1 MKPTT
6 EILARISQN
15 SLANKEEVFTKLYRY
30 LLRPDIYFVAYKNL
44 YANSGAETKGV
55 NEDTAD
61 GFSEAKIDSIIK
73 ALADETYQPMPVK
86 RVYIQKKNNRKKLR
100 PLGIPTFT
108 DKLVQ
113 EVLRMILEAVYEP
126 IFLDVSHGFRPKR
139 SCHTALKQLRREF
152 NGTRWF
158 VEGDIKGCFDNIDH
172 AVLVGLLNNKIKDA
186 RITKLIY
193 KFLKAGYSEKGTYG
207 SRRGWHR
214 PTTAMWQGGASLL
227 HHLIFN
233 AVSFADH
240 KHYRSNKRSY
250 HYIRRT
256 SDRLCKEHGL
266 SVIVPGQDR
275 GKSYIEHQ
283 AERAGTSYK
292 AKLRAAIDR
301 LLPGCH
307 DLEELLVRLQREG
320 YALKRGKYI
329 FARAPGQERFT
340 RLKTLG
346 ADYAEDALTARMAG
360 RARPSRQP
368 KQRGSRVSL
377 LIDIPNNIKA
387 QQSAGYRHW
396 ATIENLKRIA
406 ETSNFLTEHGIG
418 SMEELTERCEAASAS
433 AARLKAELRETGAR
447 IEELTLKIKHVA
459 AYRQL
464 KPIYDRYQASKDRE
478 KFLRGYERE
487 IILFEAAAREC
498 KRLGA
503 VPMPSTA
510 RMQAEMDA
518 LTARRAALTAER
530 QKARRE
536 EQDYA
541 AVRRNVEEFLA
552 TPRQAPARQK
562 DMELE

>member
-1 MKPTT
+1 MAVTKTHPIKSTLKAAIDYICNPEKT
-6 EILARISQN
+6 DGKLLVSSYGCAAETADIEFAWTRRHAINKGTNLGRHLIQAFQPGEVTPEQAHEIGMELAREILGG
-15 SLANKEEVFTKLYRY
+15 RY
-30 LLRPDIYFVAYKNL
+30 EFVL
-44 YANSGAETKGV
+44 T
-55 NEDTAD
+55 TH
-61 GFSEAKIDSIIK
+61 ID
-73 ALADETYQPMPVK
+73 
-86 RVYIQKKNNRKKLR
+86 R
-100 PLGIPTFT
+100 
-108 DKLVQ
+108 
-113 EVLRMILEAVYEP
+113 
-126 IFLDVSHGFRPKR
+126 
-139 SCHTALKQLRREF
+139 
-152 NGTRWF
+152 
-158 VEGDIKGCFDNIDH
+158 DH
-172 AVLVGLLNNKIKDA
+172 VHN
-186 RITKLIY
+186 
-193 KFLKAGYSEKGTYG
+193 
-207 SRRGWHR
+207 
-214 PTTAMWQGGASLL
+214 
-227 HHLIFN
+227 HLIFN

-240 KHYRSNKRSY
+240 KHYHSNKRSY
-250 HYIRRT
+250 HFIRRT
-256 SDRLCKEHGL
+256 SDRICKEHGL

-329 FARAPGQERFT
+329 SARAPGQERFT

-346 ADYAEDALTARMAG
+346 ADYAEDALTARLAG

-368 KQRGSRVSL
+368 KQRGGRVSL
-377 LIDIPNNIKA
+377 LIDIQNNIKA

-418 SMEELTERCEAASAS
+418 SMEELTERCEAAAASVQRLRAQIQETSAQLERL
-433 AARLKAELRETGAR
+433 ALVKKHTETYRRLKP
-447 IEELTLKIKHVA
+447 V
-459 AYRQL
+459 
-464 KPIYDRYQASKDRE
+464 YDRYQASKDKE

-503 VPMPSTA
+503 VPLPSAA

-536 EQDYA
+536 EQDYT
-541 AVRRNVEEFLA
+541 AVRRNVEEFLSP
-552 TPRQAPARQK
+552 PRQVPARQK